1 MASRP
6 SGDSPDTTNGTIPR
20 QHETSTAA
28 LSRPGDKASR
38 ETRRR
43 SALQREQT
51 AAARLARARERDARA
66 RARDLDWLAR
76 DQAAA
81 ARDLAMAQRDGHCDH
96 DATRAV
102 TGAQLVMRAAEQ
114 RRRAAEYRAHAVEH
128 RRQAAVD
135 REAAA
140 ADRAQGARDR
150 VQALGDCETLADAL
164 TTTETDP
171 LTGARSRAAGLV
183 DLDREVNRCHRIA
196 SPLVAAH
203 IDAVG
208 LRRVNDSDGYAAGD
222 RLLKRVVALIGEHLR
237 SYDLII
243 RMGGDKFLCAIANMT
258 LDDARERFSAIASAL
273 AGSNEA
279 GAIRFGFAALLP
291 DETATDLIARAD
303 RELAAG
309 RHNRRV
315 PCRVPARF
323 GVR

>member
-1 MASRP
+1 VASRP
-6 SGDSPDTTNGTIPR
+6 SGDSPDQTNGTITR

-28 LSRPGDKASR
+28 LNRPGDWQTFADC
-38 ETRRR
+38 EQTL
-43 SALQREQT
+43 AHGEQT
-51 AAARLARARERDARA
+51 AIVRLASAHERDATA
-66 RARDLDWLAR
+66 RARDLDGLAR
-76 DQAAA
+76 DRAAA
-81 ARDLAMAQRDGHCDH
+81 ARDLAMARRDGQDDH
-96 DATRAV
+96 DAPRAV
-102 TGAQLVMRAAEQ
+102 TGAEIVMRAAEQ
-114 RRRAAEYRAHAVEH
+114 RRRAAEYRALAVEH
-128 RRQAAVD
+128 RRQAALD

-150 VQALGDCETLADAL
+150 VQALADCHTLADAL
-164 TTTETDP
+164 ATTETDP

-183 DLDREVNRCHRIA
+183 DLVREVNRCHRIA

-208 LRRVNDSDGYAAGD
+208 LRRVNDSEGHDAGD

-243 RMGGDKFLCAIANMT
+243 RVGGDEFLCAITNMT
-258 LDDARERFSAIASAL
+258 LGDARERFSEIASAL

-303 RELAAG
+303 RELAGG
-309 RHNRRV
+309 RHD
-315 PCRVPARF
+315 
-323 GVR
+323 